1 MAAAKP
7 RLARGLSALLG
18 ETEQA
23 EARSDKKPTIPG
35 GTGKATTSLAAA
47 VGADQGPRKLPIEKV
62 RRSSHQARQRFD
74 DTQLDELTESI
85 RQQGIISPVL
95 VRPDPDEP
103 GMYIIIAGE
112 RRWRAAQKANI
123 SMLPVIVR
131 DLEQREAMEIAL
143 VENIQRTDLNAIEEA
158 MGYRALIDE
167 FKHTQDAI
175 AKAVGKSRPHVA
187 NCLRLLELPP
197 RVRDL
202 ICEGKLTAGHAR
214 AIATSPNCEE
224 LAELIVDRGLSVRE
238 TERLVKTLA
247 EQAEEQDQKRAA
259 NRVPAKDQTT
269 LELEKAVAA
278 SLGMGVEIRNRG
290 DAGGEVRIRFAQ
302 GDELLEIVR
311 RLQTAVSY

>member
-18 ETEQA
+18 ENEQ
-23 EARSDKKPTIPG
+23 SDDDGEKKPLAG
-35 GTGKATTSLAAA
+35 SKSLISSS
-47 VGADQGPRKLPIEKV
+47 GSESGPRKLPIDKI
-62 RRSSHQARQRFD
+62 RRNPDQARKRFD

-85 RQQGIISPVL
+85 RQQGIIAPIL
-95 VRPDPDEP
+95 VRPDPEEP
-103 GMYIIIAGE
+103 GMYMIVAGE

-131 DLEQREAMEIAL
+131 ELETREAMELAL
-143 VENIQRTDLNAIEEA
+143 VENVQRTDLNPIEEA
-158 MGYRALIDE
+158 MGYRALMDE
-167 FKHTQDAI
+167 FRRTQDAV

-187 NCLRLLELPP
+187 NCLRLLDLPA

-202 ICEGKLTAGHAR
+202 VYEGKLTAGHAR
-214 AIATSPNCEE
+214 AIAKAPNCEE
-224 LAELIVDRGLSVRE
+224 LAEIIVDQGLSVRDA
-238 TERLVKTLA
+238 ERLVKRLA
-247 EQAEEQDQKRAA
+247 EAAEEAEQKRAA

-269 LELEKAVAA
+269 LDLEKAVASA
-278 SLGMGVEIRNRG
+278 LGMGVEIRNRG
-290 DAGGEVRIRFAQ
+290 DAGGEVRIRFSQ